1 MTLAEMT
8 AEWEFR
14 KQERLG
20 ILCVDGTPTLEQIK
34 LAEGDADRWL
44 REFAAQEKHCNLPYK
59 D

>member
-1 MTLAEMT
+1 MTLTEMA

-20 ILCVDGTPTLEQIK
+20 ILCGDGTPTLEQIK
-34 LAEGDADRWL
+34 MAEGDADRWL
-44 REFAAQEKHCNLPYK
+44 REFSAQKKHCNLPYK